1 MLFYNLQIWEHN
13 FEHGPHLSAT
23 AISKLFSTLKLVMR
37 TPALE
42 VLKVHFVEWSANIQL
57 RVKQSPAKKKTGP

>member
-42 VLKVHFVEWSANIQL
+42 VLKVHFVEQRL
-57 RVKQSPAKKKTGP
+57 FVVVTKLCLYVF